1 MDSKVPAHP
10 VHPARPAHSAP
21 GAHAE
26 NSVHP
31 ARSVHPGHSENPSS
45 ENPAAAAPGS
55 ESPAPERPASGGSAP
70 GRPPGERLAPA
81 HRIAADL
88 DGYLGDPMDDEAGP
102 FSYKAIVEAEERD
115 ELPPGA
121 VDAVRAWGFPKYLVP
136 SGLGGRLTTLEELF
150 FVTRGIS
157 RRSVTVAVMYG
168 SGLLAVNPVW
178 LWGDAWQRR
187 TVADGVL
194 RGDLACFGV
203 SEADHGSDVMASE
216 SEADIQGDELV
227 LTGVKWPVGNATR
240 GRFVTTYAKTGPRDF
255 SLILVD
261 KRELDPAAWSTLPP
275 VRTVGLRGHDLSGVA
290 FSGARLPA
298 ERVIGR
304 RGSGLVQT
312 LKTLQITR
320 TAIAALSVGTMDAVV
335 RIGMEYARQRTL
347 YGSDIYRIPVIRDHL
362 VKAHLDLLIAECVAI
377 PVARCLTVAPGRL
390 SLWSSIVKYFVPVL
404 GEEVVASIGTV
415 LAARGYLREGVAHG
429 VFQKLQRDH
438 AIASIFEGTTHV
450 NLANVAGQ
458 LPFLIDPPAET
469 GREDELL
476 ADLFGWTRTPPAWD
490 PDGRLLQLTNEGRD
504 EIGQR
509 FEEISEEVLAA
520 ANAHAAPGVAA
531 ELKDLLSAIGALR
544 ARIEEGIR
552 ANEGD
557 TSSVAAL
564 TRARRYCE
572 LHAMT
577 SCMLTWLHNREV
589 FGGAFEDGQ
598 WLVLCLQRLLQ
609 RAQPDTVLSEDFLP
623 PLEDAMFRGEGDR
636 RWFSLLSLSSL
647 PLSLLLSPEDG

>member
-1 MDSKVPAHP
+1 MTPVPPVDPVGLASAVPAP
-10 VHPARPAHSAP
+10 RSPQPPSRPAP
-21 GAHAE
+21 
-26 NSVHP
+26 
-31 ARSVHPGHSENPSS
+31 HPGRAEP
-45 ENPAAAAPGS
+45 PPPG
-55 ESPAPERPASGGSAP
+55 PASLEPELS
-70 GRPPGERLAPA
+70 PA

-88 DGYLGDPMDDEAGP
+88 DRRLGDPMDEASGP

-121 VDAVRAWGFPKYLVP
+121 VDTVRDWGFPGYLVP

-178 LWGDAWQRR
+178 LWGDDRQRR

-194 RGDLACFGV
+194 NGDLACFGV

-216 SEADIQGDELV
+216 SEAELQGDDLV
-227 LTGVKWPVGNATR
+227 LTGTKWPVGNATR
-240 GRFVTTYAKTGPRDF
+240 GRFVTTYARTGTRDF

-261 KRELDPAAWSTLPP
+261 KNELDPGTWSTLPP

-290 FSGARLPA
+290 FSGARVA
-298 ERVIGR
+298 ADRVIGR

-335 RIGMEYARQRTL
+335 RIGMEYSRRRTL
-347 YGSDIYRIPVIRDHL
+347 YGSDIYQIPVIRDHL
-362 VKAHLDLLIAECVAI
+362 LKAHLDLLIAECVAI

-458 LPFLIDPPAET
+458 LPFLIDPPEET
-469 GREDELL
+469 GRPAGSDADELL
-476 ADLFGWTRTPPAWD
+476 ADLFCWTRTPPAWA

-509 FEEISEEVLAA
+509 FDLLSEELLTA

-531 ELKDLLSAIGALR
+531 ELKDLMSSIGGMR
-544 ARIEEGIR
+544 AKVEQGIR
-552 ANEGD
+552 ASEGD

-564 TRARRYCE
+564 ARAKRYCE
-572 LHAMT
+572 LHAMF
-577 SCMLTWLHNREV
+577 SCVLTWLHNRHR
-589 FGGAFEDGQ
+589 FCGPFAGGQ

-609 RAQPDTVLSEDFLP
+609 RAQPDTLLSEEFLP
-623 PLEDAMFRGEGDR
+623 SLEDAMFRTFDDG
-636 RWFSLLSLSSL
+636 RWFSLLSLAEL
-647 PLSLLLSPEDG
+647 VTVAEPTSPGDE

>member
-1 MDSKVPAHP
+1 MDSKVPAHSAQ
-10 VHPARPAHSAP
+10 HPA
-21 GAHAE
+21 
-26 NSVHP
+26 
-31 ARSVHPGHSENPSS
+31 HPGNPPDPVRAADRADPAG
-45 ENPAAAAPGS
+45 PAAPSADPPDAPQRRA
-55 ESPAPERPASGGSAP
+55 SPP
-70 GRPPGERLAPA
+70 GRARLSPA

-88 DGYLGDPMDDEAGP
+88 DGYLGDPMDEAAGP

-115 ELPPGA
+115 EIPPGA

-136 SGLGGRLTTLEELF
+136 SVLGGRLSTLEELF
-150 FVTRGIS
+150 LVTRGIS

-178 LWGDAWQRR
+178 LWGDERQRR

-194 RGDLACFGV
+194 VGDLACFGV

-216 SEADIQGDELV
+216 SEAEFDGDELV
-227 LTGVKWPVGNATR
+227 LTGTKWPVGNATR
-240 GRFVTTYAKTGPRDF
+240 GRFVTTYARTGARDF

-261 KRELDPAAWSTLPP
+261 KRELDPKVWSTLPP
-275 VRTVGLRGHDLSGVA
+275 VRTVGLRGHDLSGVV
-290 FSGARLPA
+290 FVGARVPVD
-298 ERVIGR
+298 RVIGR

-335 RIGMEYARQRTL
+335 RIGMEYARSRTL
-347 YGSDIYRIPVIRDHL
+347 YGADIYQIPVIRDHL
-362 VKAHLDLLIAECVAI
+362 VKAHLDLLIAECTTL
-377 PVARCLTVAPGRL
+377 PVARTLTVAPGRL
-390 SLWSSIVKYFVPVL
+390 SLWSSIVKYFVPVM

-450 NLANVAGQ
+450 NLANVAAQ
-458 LPFLIDPPAET
+458 LPFLVRPPEET
-469 GREDELL
+469 GKEDALL
-476 ADLFGWTRTPPAWD
+476 TDLFCWTRTPPAWS

-509 FEEISEEVLAA
+509 FEEISEELLAA

-531 ELKDLLSAIGALR
+531 ELKDLMSTIGGLR
-544 ARIEEGIR
+544 VRLEEGIR
-552 ANEGD
+552 ADEGD
-557 TSSVAAL
+557 TTSVAAL
-564 TRARRYCE
+564 GRAKRYCE
-572 LHAMT
+572 LHAMM
-577 SCMLTWLHNREV
+577 SCVLTWLHNRHE
-589 FGGAFEDGQ
+589 FGGPFAAGQ

-609 RAQPDTVLSEDFLP
+609 RSQPDMVLSEEFLP
-623 PLEDAMFRGEGDR
+623 PLEDVMFRGFDER
-636 RWFSLLSLSSL
+636 RWFSLLSLAELL
-647 PLSLLLSPEDG
+647 PDAEDE